1 MNKTLSDQ
9 SIFERVFKYFWG
21 WRILLFVVAFLAVY
35 FIVNFGNRFPYVD
48 RVLSVTNLPNW
59 IWGFGNFDGVH
70 YLRIAQSGYSAQYSQ
85 AFFPL
90 YPLLIRIFNFLPK
103 GGLDSSIYTDPSYF
117 YTGMLLSVA
126 FFIPALYFLFKLWSQ
141 EYDSKVANIAILL
154 LLSFPTAFYFGAIY
168 SESLFLL
175 LTVLVFWFVRKDKF
189 LLAGVFAALASATKI
204 QGVLLFIFLALELW
218 NKYFKRGENFG
229 KISWSDIL
237 GVVISPL
244 GLLVYM
250 LYLRQSVG
258 DPFYFLTSQPAFGA
272 QRSSIPLVMLPQVIY
287 RYIRIFMSL
296 EVASLAF
303 VNALLELL
311 VTGGLIAGI
320 VLTFRK
326 IKFSYWIFVTLAVLL
341 PTLTGTLSSMPR
353 YALLAFPLLPLIVR
367 FNKGGRYII
376 IALALVQ
383 ALLLALFV
391 RGYWV
396 A

>member
-1 MNKTLSDQ
+1 MAT
-9 SIFERVFKYFWG
+9 V
-21 WRILLFVVAFLAVY
+21 

-48 RVLSVTNLPNW
+48 RVLSITGLPDW

-70 YLRIAQSGYSAQYSQ
+70 YLRIAQDGYAAQYSQ

-90 YPLLIRIFNFLPK
+90 YPFLIRLFNFLPK
-103 GGLDSSIYTDPSYF
+103 GGLDLNIYTDPSYF

-126 FFIPALYFLFKLWSQ
+126 FFVSALYFLFKLWNQ
-141 EYDSKVANIAILL
+141 EYNSRVANIAILL
-154 LLSFPTAFYFGAIY
+154 LLSFPTAFYFGAVY

-175 LTVLVFWFVRKDKF
+175 LAALVFWFVRKDKF

-204 QGVLLFIFLALELW
+204 QGALLFIFLALELW
-218 NKYFKRGENFG
+218 GKYFKRGENFG
-229 KISWSDIL
+229 KMSWSDIL
-237 GVVISPL
+237 GVIISPL
-244 GLLVYM
+244 GLLAYM

-258 DPFYFLTSQPAFGA
+258 DPFYFLASQPAFGA

-320 VLTFRK
+320 ILTFRK
-326 IKFSYWIFVTLAVLL
+326 IKFSYWIFMTLAVLL

-353 YALLAFPLLPLIVR
+353 YALLAFPLLPLIAKCKRVS
-367 FNKGGRYII
+367 KYII
-376 IALALVQ
+376 IAQVVLQVA
-383 ALLLALFV
+383 LLALFI